1 MGARPCGGHQTAD
14 EAAQEV
20 LPMPFRR
27 FRNPLIWSP
36 VLATLAQLALV
47 AVAAAASGG
56 GDFPIGRR

>member
-1 MGARPCGGHQTAD
+1 MAARPSGGRLTAD

-20 LPMPFRR
+20 LPMLFRR
-27 FRNPLIWSP
+27 FRNPLVWSP
-36 VLATLAQLALV
+36 VLATLAQLVLV